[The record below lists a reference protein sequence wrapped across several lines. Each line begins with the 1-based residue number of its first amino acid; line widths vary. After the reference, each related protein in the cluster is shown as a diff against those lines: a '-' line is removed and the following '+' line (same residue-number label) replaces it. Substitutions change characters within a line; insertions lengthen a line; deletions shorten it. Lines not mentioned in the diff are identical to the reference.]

1 MYKGLALKKYFEIF
15 LQFLYLG
22 LISFGGPAAHIA
34 YFQKTFVEK
43 LKWIEPQTYAGLI
56 GLSQFLP
63 GPGSSQVGF
72 AIGHERAGVLGGI
85 VAFIG
90 FTLPSF
96 LIMYCL
102 ANLGSEEQL
111 GQPIFVNVISM
122 LKILAVVV
130 VADAVLS
137 MFTNLCKNNITISIA
152 FISAVTSILVSG
164 LVLQVLL
171 LLAALIF
178 GAIYQAKIQQGFLDS
193 APAITHSNIRTELK
207 NMKVFSFSIF
217 VILLFGL
224 PLLANVSKEISLFSD
239 FYYVGSLVFGGG
251 HVVLPMLQEV
261 TTSIDNDTFLLGY
274 AAAQAIPGPMFTFA
288 TYLGGELLVN
298 SVFIGAFL
306 ATLAVF
312 LPGFLLIVAFKDSW
326 KGLAKFPR
334 VAGAMVA
341 INAAVVGLLMAAF
354 YKPVLISAIHSH
366 WDVVTALVGFWAVR
380 YAKLPIIAVVIAYI
394 GIGIVKS
401 L

>member
-1 MYKGLALKKYFEIF
+1 MLKKYFEIF
-15 LQFLYLG
+15 VNFLYLG

-34 YFQKTFVEK
+34 YFQKLFVEK
-43 LKWIEPQTYAGLI
+43 LKWVEPKAYAGFI

-72 AIGHERAGVLGGI
+72 AIGHERAGVFGGI
-85 VAFIG
+85 AAFVG

-96 LIMYCL
+96 FIMYFL
-102 ANLGSEEQL
+102 AYLGSEEQL
-111 GQPIFVNVISM
+111 SQPIFVSVISM

-137 MFTNLCKNNITISIA
+137 MFTSFCKNNITISIA

-164 LVLQVLL
+164 LFLQVLL

-178 GAIYQAKIQQGFLDS
+178 GAIYQAKIQQGFLES
-193 APAITHSNIRTELK
+193 TPAINHSNIRTELK
-207 NMKVFSFSIF
+207 NIKVFSFSIF

-261 TTSIDNDTFLLGY
+261 TPSIDSDTFLLGY

-288 TYLGGELLVN
+288 TYLGGEVLVD
-298 SVFIGAFL
+298 SVSIGALL

-312 LPGFLLIVAFKDSW
+312 LPGFLLIIALKDSW

-341 INAAVVGLLMAAF
+341 INAAVVGLLVSAF

-366 WDVVTALVGFWAVR
+366 WDVIIALVGFWAVR
-380 YAKLPIIAVVIAYI
+380 YAKLPILTVVIVYVAI
-394 GIGIVKS
+394 GVIKT

>member
-1 MYKGLALKKYFEIF
+1 MKKYSEIF
-15 LQFLYLG
+15 VQFFYLG
-22 LISFGGPAAHIA
+22 LISFGGPVAHIA

-43 LKWIEPQTYAGLI
+43 LKWVEPQTYAGLI

-72 AIGHERAGVLGGI
+72 AIGHERAGAFGGI
-85 VAFIG
+85 AAFIG

-96 LIMYCL
+96 LIMYFL

-111 GQPIFVNVISM
+111 SQPIFVNVISM

-137 MFTNLCKNNITISIA
+137 MFTNFCKNNITISIA

-164 LVLQVLL
+164 LFLQVLL

-178 GAIYQAKIQQGFLDS
+178 GAINQAKIQQGFLDS

-341 INAAVVGLLMAAF
+341 INAAVVGLLMSAF
-354 YKPVLISAIHSH
+354 YKPVLISAIHNH

-380 YAKLPIIAVVIAYI
+380 YAKLPIIAIVITYVA
-394 GIGIVKS
+394 IGIVKS